1 MVIYGKTT
9 GYTIGTYFRRIID
22 EGFEQYNDTDLYIMD
37 DLHGEG
43 YRLLR
48 VIILSMCVE
57 GLIRSDE
64 MLTAVFL
71 ASGYYHEDEGIS
83 LNDFLTIFFD
93 FSVFRY
99 QGIKTVESA
108 EAFLGRYAINSII
121 DAHPEFVF
129 LDSKLIISHGHIIYR
144 SNHTGKLILADYYGV
159 NEDYCLSY
167 KFNSDDRISPD
178 RIYDLD
184 LNKTY
189 PTDNYWEYATE
200 ITRFSDANLYALE
213 CSEEGSYIYITDDEK
228 FLITIYD
235 IVKQEIV
242 MKCEGVA
249 ISYANHKIIFRE
261 GNELNRIHGGEIDHI
276 YTLKRFETAVWSWE
290 CGNKEMIQIKPLILC
305 MQMPYYI
312 DFSGEIIG
320 DSYSASEYV
329 WNSFLTL
336 EITANTL
343 CNTAVNSA
351 KEHLGKFGGEWEV
364 STCSVNEIKVFFE
377 RIKDKNPDFYN
388 KTTTFQALI
397 NLIGEYVDKD
407 GDISELL
414 MHIRKCA
421 ILRNDK
427 FWNDILGDIDYR
439 ELHQRLQWRDTD
451 IVTLDDKKLI
461 GYEMGKFLPTR
472 YMEDIF
478 KLHKEGRFSE
488 FIDNV
493 WWGIK

>member
-1 MVIYGKTT
+1 M
-9 GYTIGTYFRRIID
+9 
-22 EGFEQYNDTDLYIMD
+22 
-37 DLHGEG
+37 
-43 YRLLR
+43 
-48 VIILSMCVE
+48 
-57 GLIRSDE
+57 
-64 MLTAVFL
+64 
-71 ASGYYHEDEGIS
+71 
-83 LNDFLTIFFD
+83 
-93 FSVFRY
+93 
-99 QGIKTVESA
+99 
-108 EAFLGRYAINSII
+108 
-121 DAHPEFVF
+121 
-129 LDSKLIISHGHIIYR
+129 
-144 SNHTGKLILADYYGV
+144 
-159 NEDYCLSY
+159 
-167 KFNSDDRISPD
+167 
-178 RIYDLD
+178 
-184 LNKTY
+184 
-189 PTDNYWEYATE
+189 
-200 ITRFSDANLYALE
+200 
-213 CSEEGSYIYITDDEK
+213 
-228 FLITIYD
+228 
-235 IVKQEIV
+235 
-242 MKCEGVA
+242 
-249 ISYANHKIIFRE
+249 
-261 GNELNRIHGGEIDHI
+261 
-276 YTLKRFETAVWSWE
+276 
-290 CGNKEMIQIKPLILC
+290 
-305 MQMPYYI
+305 
-312 DFSGEIIG
+312 
-320 DSYSASEYV
+320 
-329 WNSFLTL
+329 TL

-364 STCSVNEIKVFFE
+364 STCSVNEIKAFFE